1 MSATS
6 FSGDIPDIRHCDEL
20 AVVPWKSALTS
31 QQPQVLSQRI
41 APVIDSDRQ
50 FFERHPRRRYR
61 VRDADPIEVALSE
74 LSTGEA
80 IMKPL
85 GCKIFVVVSNIAPDV
100 RMQFI
105 IQGPETGETE
115 LTEAQA
121 RFVFGCFVPEHLQKM
136 EARMR
141 ASLSKNGC
149 AA

>member
-6 FSGDIPDIRHCDEL
+6 FSADIPDIHHCGDL

-31 QQPQVLSQRI
+31 QQPKILAERA
-41 APVIDSDRQ
+41 APVIDGDRQ

-61 VRDADPIEVALSE
+61 VRDADPFEVALSE

-85 GCKIFVVVSNIAPDV
+85 GHKIFVVVSNIAPEV
-100 RMQFI
+100 RMQFL
-105 IQGPETGETE
+105 IQGPETGETD

-121 RFVFGCFVPEHLQKM
+121 RFVFGRFVPDHLQEM

-141 ASLSKNGC
+141 AALSRDEGE
-149 AA
+149 A

>member
-1 MSATS
+1 
-6 FSGDIPDIRHCDEL
+6 L
-20 AVVPWKSALTS
+20 AERVAA
-31 QQPQVLSQRI
+31 I
-41 APVIDSDRQ
+41 IDSDRQ
-50 FFERHPRRRYR
+50 FFERHPRRCYR

-85 GCKIFVVVSNIAPDV
+85 GHKIFVVVSNIAPDV

-105 IQGPETGETE
+105 IQGPETGETD

-121 RFVFGCFVPEHLQKM
+121 RFVFGCFVPDRLQEM

-141 ASLSKNGC
+141 AALSRDRG